1 LANAPA
7 VVTTVD
13 SIMPVDDF
21 RHFVRSASGFPENA
35 VVLGVTDHVDDENP
49 LWVTLDPSDGRIR
62 QIGGRDGT
70 HVTAGL
76 YWLPAQRPAEPA
88 TDFARLREYLGW
100 LVAQRHPV
108 YGVVLPCVF
117 DIDRARDITA
127 AESVALGRQRETSN
141 P

>member
-1 LANAPA
+1 
-7 VVTTVD
+7 VK
-13 SIMPVDDF
+13 
-21 RHFVRSASGFPENA
+21 SASGFAANA

-49 LWVTLDPSDGRIR
+49 LWVTVDPLDGRIR
-62 QIGGRDGT
+62 QIGGSNGT

-76 YWLPAQRPAEPA
+76 YWLPAQRPADSA

-100 LVAQRHPV
+100 LVAEHHPV

-117 DIDRARDITA
+117 DIDRARDIAA
-127 AESVALGRQRETSN
+127 AESAAFSRHCETSD